1 MLFLGNGHVPI
12 SLRRIE
18 AISAPLAVS
27 PREQATAVAG
37 GMGHLGPTPAPAIFY
52 AALPAFATALEA
64 RFFERTASYGLRS
77 PEKLR
82 RIAATFPLF
91 HAVFSFPFSSLMP
104 DFSQNC
110 LTRSSAKA

>member
-1 MLFLGNGHVPI
+1 MTHLAHALPW
-12 SLRRIE
+12 E
-18 AISAPLAVS
+18 WACAYMSAPDEGHIRVW
-27 PREQATAVAG
+27 EQAAAVAG

-64 RFFERTASYGLRS
+64 RFFKRTASYGLRA

-91 HAVFSFPFSSLMP
+91 HAVFSFPFSSLTP
-104 DFSQNC
+104 DFP
-110 LTRSSAKA
+110 RIA